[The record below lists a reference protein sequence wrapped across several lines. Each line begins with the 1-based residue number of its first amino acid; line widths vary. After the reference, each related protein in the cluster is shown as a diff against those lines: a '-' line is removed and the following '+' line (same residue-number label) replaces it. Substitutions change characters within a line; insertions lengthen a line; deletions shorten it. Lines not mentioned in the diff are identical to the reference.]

1 MDELFSK
8 VPADKIKVV
17 YAGSI
22 VEHKGIK
29 EFIGTLSK
37 VSKSLRDLF
46 VFLFVGP
53 SQADYL
59 VSVKETAKDL
69 QNVFFFDP
77 VPKRCVPYLLQKA
90 DVLLFTLSQTVMDH
104 PAVSSYK
111 VVDYMASGKPVLC
124 VDIENLPFK
133 KTKGAVF
140 FREGNLEEALRK
152 ILDENP
158 SEFGKRNR
166 EYVERERDWDRLYEK
181 LRSFV
186 LS

>member
-1 MDELFSK
+1 
-8 VPADKIKVV
+8 
-17 YAGSI
+17 
-22 VEHKGIK
+22 
-29 EFIGTLSK
+29 
-37 VSKSLRDLF
+37 
-46 VFLFVGP
+46 
-53 SQADYL
+53 
-59 VSVKETAKDL
+59 
-69 QNVFFFDP
+69 
-77 VPKRCVPYLLQKA
+77 
-90 DVLLFTLSQTVMDH
+90 MDH

>member
-1 MDELFSK
+1 
-8 VPADKIKVV
+8 
-17 YAGSI
+17 
-22 VEHKGIK
+22 
-29 EFIGTLSK
+29 
-37 VSKSLRDLF
+37 
-46 VFLFVGP
+46 